1 MNRRIVTVTI
11 TAAAMFVLISLLTG
25 CDNPEICCSDLSQER
40 GQPSTAATTAAT
52 NAATQ
57 PSAPVQGE
65 KFENDI
71 FSIMI
76 PKGWRKM
83 ENPIMIRIIDD
94 EVGGDT
100 IQVTFLG
107 RGEHNQNDGT
117 NGKGIVD
124 GYVESYKASTPEEVN
139 AFGKTWWKTTF
150 VADDPGNTGY
160 SSRYVRVTADGFL
173 VEVNLTGKDHES
185 NKELKAVQDTLVFKR

>member
-11 TAAAMFVLISLLTG
+11 TTAAMFVLILLITG
-25 CDNPEICCSDLSQER
+25 CEWQREFGQER

-52 NAATQ
+52 Q
-57 PSAPVQGE
+57 PSASVQGE

-83 ENPIMIRIIDD
+83 ENPIMIRLID
-94 EVGGDT
+94 EVSGDT
-100 IQVTFLG
+100 IQVTFLA

-124 GYVESYKASTPEEVN
+124 GYVKAYKASTPEVVN

-150 VADDPGNTGY
+150 VSDDPDNTGY

-185 NKELKAVQDTLVFKR
+185 NKKLKAVQDTLVFKR

>member
-11 TAAAMFVLISLLTG
+11 TTAAMFVLALLITG
-25 CDNPEICCSDLSQER
+25 CDFIQEFAKDA
-40 GQPSTAATTAAT
+40 GQSSP
-52 NAATQ
+52 AATQ
-57 PSAPVQGE
+57 PSAPLQGE
-65 KFENDI
+65 KFENEN

-94 EVGGDT
+94 EVSGDT

-124 GYVESYKASTPEEVN
+124 GYVKAYKASTPEVVN

-160 SSRYVRVTADGFL
+160 SSRYVRVTADGAL
-173 VEVNLTGKDHES
+173 VEVTLSGNNHES
-185 NKELKAVQDTLVFKR
+185 NKKLKAVQDTLVFKR